1 MGFVEG
7 VSLGHSL
14 LPFSKRRLSTY
25 MKNLLARPSAA
36 TMSGLGQKGTFVA
49 VMVVVWFLAHAIVD
63 NFGISGAV
71 AWIFGWIAIGFR
83 IEHRRAIPER

>member
-1 MGFVEG
+1 VLRWIVG
-7 VSLGHSL
+7 
-14 LPFSKRRLSTY
+14 
-25 MKNLLARPSAA
+25 
-36 TMSGLGQKGTFVA
+36 GTFVA